1 MMPIPEVVWEKI
13 PLLLR
18 HRELVN
24 ILYTTTSITSHTI
37 MMLIHCQT
45 TTAATAE
52 YRKQCRM
59 PKRRLSSFVYL
70 FIVSLYFFLF
80 LTTFFL
86 ETIYNER
93 APRFWTTTAATGW
106 GWFYLWTTTTTAGY
120 RNQCR
125 MAQTNIFVICTFS
138 LLFHWIF
145 IFIFRFWQLFFRN
158 QL

>member
-24 ILYTTTSITSHTI
+24 IRYTTTITSHTI

-86 ETIYNER
+86 ETSALYDFELQR
-93 APRFWTTTAATGW
+93 QQRGE
-106 GWFYLWTTTTTAGY
+106 
-120 RNQCR
+120 
-125 MAQTNIFVICTFS
+125 VD
-138 LLFHWIF
+138 F
-145 IFIFRFWQLFFRN
+145 IFEPLQQRRDTEINAEWPKRIFSSFVRSLYYFIEFLFLFFVFDN
-158 QL
+158 FF

>member
-24 ILYTTTSITSHTI
+24 IRYTTITSHTI

-59 PKRRLSSFVYL
+59 PKRRISSFVYL

-86 ETIYNER
+86 ETSALYDFELQR
-93 APRFWTTTAATGW
+93 QQRGE
-106 GWFYLWTTTTTAGY
+106 
-120 RNQCR
+120 
-125 MAQTNIFVICTFS
+125 VD
-138 LLFHWIF
+138 F
-145 IFIFRFWQLFFRN
+145 IFEPLQQRRDTEINAEWPKRIFSSFVRSLYYFIEFLFLFFVFDN
-158 QL
+158 FF